1 VTKTGFLPEVAHIY
15 PFSLGKRD
23 DRDSRQLKST
33 LRMFWSEEDT
43 TAWETSISGKNGT
56 ESPRNMMVLCTH
68 VHKAW
73 GKGAFAI
80 KPLGPISP
88 DGKRLQAQFYWL
100 QVNEYAADDTMVS
113 RPSFPGKLATGPKNF
128 LLHDCQ
134 TGQQIVSG
142 HPIVFET
149 DDPDQRPLPS
159 LELLNMQWMLQRVL
173 AMSGAG
179 EANDEDLDPDLGFG
193 ASAMIQEEDEVWS
206 SDEEGAASSGEEGQE
221 EGVLVEAG
229 LPRVRQTVES
239 PRWPQQQPIRPTGEN
254 APPSPSK
261 AQRDRETDTEL
272 ALRSRMNY

>member
-1 VTKTGFLPEVAHIY
+1 MTKTGFLPEVAHIY

-23 DRDSRQLKST
+23 DSDSRQLKTT
-33 LRMFWSEEDT
+33 LEMFWSEEDI
-43 TAWETSISGKNGT
+43 TAWETSINGKDGT

-88 DGKRLQAQFYWL
+88 DGKKLQAQFYWL
-100 QVNEYAADDTMVS
+100 QMNAYATDVTMAS
-113 RPSFPGKLATGPKNF
+113 RPSFPDNLATGPKNF

-149 DDPDQRPLPS
+149 DDPDQHPLPS
-159 LELLNMQWMLQRVL
+159 FELLNMQWMLQRIL

-179 EANDEDLDPDLGFG
+179 EANDEDLDPDLGLG
-193 ASAMIQEEDEVWS
+193 ASVMIQEEDEVWS
-206 SDEEGAASSGEEGQE
+206 SDNESAAFSEEGEGQE
-221 EGVLVEAG
+221 EGVLVEVEP
-229 LPRVRQTVES
+229 PRVCQTVES
-239 PRWPQQQPIRPTGEN
+239 PSWPQQQPIRRTGEN

-261 AQRDRETDTEL
+261 AQGHTE
-272 ALRSRMNY
+272 ADVEATLRPRVN